1 MKFLIDMNLSPAWIG
16 FLIEAGF
23 EAVHWSTI
31 GPGDAEDGEVMRWA
45 AEHDHVVLT
54 SDLDF
59 GAILAAAHGRR
70 PSVVQLRGDVP
81 TPGVMGRVVLSAVG
95 QVRDHLVNGALVSID
110 LGRTRLRL
118 LPLNDQ

>member
-1 MKFLIDMNLSPAWIG
+1 MKFLIDMNLSPGWVG

-31 GPGDAEDGEVMRWA
+31 GAGDAPDSEVMRWA
-45 AEHDHVVLT
+45 ADHDHVVLT

-59 GAILAAAHGRR
+59 AAILAATGERR
-70 PSVVQLRGDVP
+70 PSVIQLRGDVP
-81 TPGVMGRVVLSAVG
+81 TPGLMGRLILSAVA
-95 QVRDHLVNGALVSID
+95 QVREHLVDGAIVSVE

-118 LPLNDQ
+118 LPLHD